1 MREDKETT
9 DTLKEMFKLELNR
22 YTLLLAYCDDN
33 RKLKRKSE
41 QRRGSVDGGLQSR

>member
-9 DTLKEMFKLELNR
+9 DALKEIFKQELNR
-22 YTLLLAYCDDN
+22 CTLLAYCDDN
-33 RKLKRKSE
+33 RRLKRKSE

>member
-9 DTLKEMFKLELNR
+9 DTLKEMFKQELKSL
-22 YTLLLAYCDDN
+22 YFTLAYCVDN
-33 RKLKRKSE
+33 RRLKRKSE